1 MPRNNLEFWI
11 DVNLPPMMADWIN
24 KDFGISAK
32 SFKEL
37 NFKTEK
43 DITVFTIAS
52 KRFNTIVITT
62 KDVDFKN
69 LSEEVSLHPKILYL
83 NVGNISNKILKEIVY
98 KSLKEVIRIFSETD
112 EFLIEITK

>member
-1 MPRNNLEFWI
+1 MLQNNLEFWI
-11 DVNLPPMMADWIN
+11 DVNLPPVMAVWLK

-32 SFKEL
+32 SFNEL
-37 NFKTEK
+37 KFNTEE
-43 DITVFTIAS
+43 DITVFKSAV

-62 KDVDFKN
+62 KDIDFKN
-69 LSEEVSLHPKILYL
+69 LAEEISIQPKILYL

-112 EFLIEITK
+112 ESLIEITK